1 MFLINSWIT
10 RLTHCQNQNQKPN
23 DLAPPA
29 LFICLE
35 KYRALKKKKKKNSE
49 NRYSWTI
56 VCCILG
62 QSYLTLCDFMD
73 WNPPSSSVCG
83 IFQARILERVAISYS
98 RGPSQ
103 LRDRTHNF
111 RISCNSGQILYH
123 CTTWEAH
130 SWTSVANEKVS
141 VRSQILGSQPWISL

>member
-35 KYRALKKKKKKNSE
+35 KYRAFKKKNPLKTGIHE
-49 NRYSWTI
+49 PLCAVYSVT
-56 VCCILG
+56 
-62 QSYLTLCDFMD
+62 QSWLILCDFMD

-111 RISCNSGQILYH
+111 CISCNSGQILHH

-141 VRSQILGSQPWISL
+141 VRSQILESQPWISL